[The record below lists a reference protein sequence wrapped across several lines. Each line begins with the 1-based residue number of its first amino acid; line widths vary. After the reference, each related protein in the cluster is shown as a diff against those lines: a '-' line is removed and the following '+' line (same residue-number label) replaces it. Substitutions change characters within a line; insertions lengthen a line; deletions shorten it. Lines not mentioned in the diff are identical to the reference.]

1 MRSWDDPTEHEAERR
16 VQQRADPQRGQDA
29 DRQVLLRMATLL
41 CGVADRVELQGG
53 VWTRLTI

>member
-1 MRSWDDPTEHEAERR
+1 
-16 VQQRADPQRGQDA
+16 
-29 DRQVLLRMATLL
+29 MATLL